1 MEAVR
6 AQPAPEFRAIPA
18 TVLPIPFQIRE
29 PGCQAVLP
37 KAENVFAFTAKHAT
51 DEPAA
56 EAGDTDDPL
65 DGHAFPSHALDQC
78 IGLLASLKSLILQP
92 LCSGQ
97 DARVEFG
104 MLGHL
109 ADLRHRAADCRQER
123 IACVLEEVPAVGD
136 LYGVRKSL

>member
-1 MEAVR
+1 MS
-6 AQPAPEFRAIPA
+6 
-18 TVLPIPFQIRE
+18 E

-37 KAENVFAFTAKHAT
+37 KAENVFTFAAKHAT

-56 EAGDTDDPL
+56 EAGDTEDPL
-65 DGHAFPSHALDQC
+65 DGHAFPSHALDQRV
-78 IGLLASLKSLILQP
+78 GRLAPLKPLILQP

-104 MLGHL
+104 MIGHL
-109 ADLRHRAADCRQER
+109 ADLRHRAADCGQER
-123 IACVLEEVPAVGD
+123 IACILEEVPAVGD